1 MEHLRPN
8 EQRAKSAIVL
18 IWIVLAFEIISF
30 ISSYFQYD
38 LLQTAANGGQI
49 SMEYATA
56 NDTRERIVGITSM
69 IVYIISAITFIQWF
83 RRAYY
88 NLHLRAEL
96 LSYTEGWAAGSWF
109 VPIVNLIRPYRIMT
123 ELYEE
128 TNELLVKK
136 VEGSNQYL
144 STTFL
149 SWWWGLWILN
159 NFIGQF
165 IFKYSIKAESIEELT
180 TSTVASM
187 ISNIIGIALA
197 LITIKVIRGYS
208 IVEPLLNQINT
219 VEETTTHNSGFA
231 Q

>member
-30 ISSYFQYD
+30 ISSYIQYD

-144 STTFL
+144 
-149 SWWWGLWILN
+149 
-159 NFIGQF
+159 
-165 IFKYSIKAESIEELT
+165 
-180 TSTVASM
+180 
-187 ISNIIGIALA
+187 
-197 LITIKVIRGYS
+197 
-208 IVEPLLNQINT
+208 
-219 VEETTTHNSGFA
+219 
-231 Q
+231 